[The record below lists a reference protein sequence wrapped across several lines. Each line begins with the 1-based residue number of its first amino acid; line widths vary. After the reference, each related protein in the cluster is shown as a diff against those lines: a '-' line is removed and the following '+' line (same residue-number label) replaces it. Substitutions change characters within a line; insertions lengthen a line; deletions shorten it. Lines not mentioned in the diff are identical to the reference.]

1 MEQKS
6 GYKQTE
12 VGIIPET
19 WDVASI
25 GSLIFDYRGGASL
38 RPSDFT
44 RTGVKVLPK
53 GGVGR
58 TGWLNVEESEQKY
71 CSPEYAAANY
81 RNQVDETYTII
92 VLRDLVPSGPS
103 IGLIV
108 RIRDRETYVLA
119 QGVYGF
125 KVNEKAIPAY
135 LVHLSNTSWYRKLA
149 NSMMV
154 GSTQVHIT
162 NTAYKK
168 ALIPLPSTAEQE
180 AIAEALSDADALIEA
195 MEQLLAKKRQVKQ
208 GAISEL
214 LTGKRRLSGFEKKS
228 GYKQTEVGIIP
239 EDWDAV
245 SILEICD
252 DKKGSIKIGPFGSQ
266 LKREYLVS
274 SGYKVYGQENVYA
287 QDVEIGDRYLTKE
300 HFIRL
305 KSCELLSGDFIV
317 SMMGTIG
324 QCMIVPDGIQ
334 QGIIDSHLI
343 RIRLNPKVVV
353 PTYMSYYYSSKL
365 VFDQISRLQV
375 GGIMAGLSSSVIKQI
390 YIGLPNST
398 KEQTA
403 IAEILSD
410 MDAEISA
417 LEEKLVKARQVKAG
431 MMSELLTGKIRLV

>member
-1 MEQKS
+1 MRK
-6 GYKQTE
+6 GYKQTD
-12 VGIIPET
+12 VGIIPEDWNVT
-19 WDVASI
+19 PLGQQLRRIPNYGINAAATSFDFRFPTYLRITDITEDGRFDETTKASVDHPASASYLLEPGDI
-25 GSLIFDYRGGASL
+25 VFARTGASVGKSYL
-38 RPSDFT
+38 FNPEDGQLVFAGFLIRVSPDTKRLIPAFLKFYVQS
-44 RTGVKVLPK
+44 RTYWNWIKTNSMRSGQP
-53 GGVGR
+53 GINGR
-58 TGWLNVEESEQKY
+58 
-71 CSPEYAAANY
+71 EYAS
-81 RNQVDETYTII
+81 
-92 VLRDLVPSGPS
+92 LP
-103 IGLIV
+103 
-108 RIRDRETYVLA
+108 
-119 QGVYGF
+119 
-125 KVNEKAIPAY
+125 
-135 LVHLSNTSWYRKLA
+135 
-149 NSMMV
+149 
-154 GSTQVHIT
+154 
-162 NTAYKK
+162 
-168 ALIPLPSTAEQE
+168 IPLPPTLAEQE

-195 MEQLLAKKRQVKQ
+195 VEQLLTKKRQIKQ
-208 GAISEL
+208 GAIQEL
-214 LTGKRRLSGFEKKS
+214 LTGKKRLLGFEKKS

-239 EDWDAV
+239 EDWDAI
-245 SILEICD
+245 SILQICD

-300 HFIRL
+300 HFLRL

-353 PTYMSYYYSSKL
+353 PRYMSYYYSSKL

-390 YIGLPNST
+390 YIGLPNTT

-410 MDAEISA
+410 MDAEITA

-431 MMSELLTGKIRLV
+431 MMSELLSGKIRLV